1 MLGRLIGEDIDLAIV
16 PADDLGQVRVDPG
29 QMEQVVVNLCV
40 NARDSMPDGGRLRI
54 RTDNV
59 ERDAMNVAG
68 AEPMAAGH
76 YVMLSVTDDGC
87 GIPADILSK
96 IYEPFFTTKEQG
108 KGTGLGL
115 SLVYGIVKQAGGHVW
130 VESTVG
136 EGTTFRICLPRV
148 DEPAT
153 PRVSADARLPAKGT
167 ETILLV
173 EDEESLRAIA
183 REILEEH
190 GYQILD
196 AGSASAAIEIARHHP
211 AHIHLLVTDVVMPGM
226 NGRVL
231 AESLLAVRSDLEVLF
246 MSGYTNDV
254 IANHGVLDTGTL
266 FLEKPFSVAALLS
279 RVRQALDRGKVA

>member
-1 MLGRLIGEDIDLAIV
+1 
-16 PADDLGQVRVDPG
+16 
-29 QMEQVVVNLCV
+29 
-40 NARDSMPDGGRLRI
+40 
-54 RTDNV
+54 
-59 ERDAMNVAG
+59 
-68 AEPMAAGH
+68 MAAGH
-76 YVMLSVTDDGC
+76 YVMLSVADDGC

-148 DEPAT
+148 DEPPT
-153 PRVSADARLPAKGT
+153 PQVPVDARLPAMGT

-173 EDEESLRAIA
+173 EDEDSLRAIA

-211 AHIHLLVTDVVMPGM
+211 APIHLLVTDVVMPGM

-231 AESLLAVRSDLEVLF
+231 AESLVVVRPDLKVLF

-254 IANHGVLDTGTL
+254 IANHGVLDSGTL
-266 FLEKPFSVAALLS
+266 FLEKPFSVAALLT
-279 RVRQALDRGKVA
+279 RVRQALDRGEEDAG